1 MSLGFSIKP
10 FKLKELNL
18 DDFKSKNSFFN
29 MHDRNSIR
37 TSSNKFLYVRKI
49 NNDETSKGEIDKII
63 HSSFN
68 DPEKYFSENSP
79 VQIGKKL
86 KLRIIDL
93 FNKKRGIGRKYTRRG
108 PSKKTLN
115 STRMS
120 DLNKS
125 IYGKDKVNSVCNN
138 DEIIDNNILKNMFES
153 FKYEANMNKKLRK
166 NEVSISRSINNL
178 SKSNNYSINN
188 YEERN
193 NSNNNK
199 IKQINYPFELYHS
212 LDYQNKQII
221 AKKKNLKK
229 LIRLSKF
236 ISKKIKKNEDDLL
249 LNKVDL
255 FKYKKDILSEINKE
269 KDDDK
274 FGKFKW
280 RMSLRKPNDFKGI
293 KKLFINVSNELNP
306 FWETIV
312 DRSPNYKEL
321 AVKPGYNLKQKE
333 FIKFAKNENIQKN
346 IEYLNNVKNLDDI
359 SVNGSNLLDLE
370 YKREMSIKG
379 KKILHKFFVENGKTI
394 LEQDINKV
402 FGEETFYKN
411 YKNRNKY
418 NYSLSEIN
426 IGVHSLDR
434 KKPNF
439 KIKPISKK
447 NKQIKSFSRNLK
459 GDDNKFQLI
468 NT

>member
-1 MSLGFSIKP
+1 
-10 FKLKELNL
+10 
-18 DDFKSKNSFFN
+18 
-29 MHDRNSIR
+29 
-37 TSSNKFLYVRKI
+37 
-49 NNDETSKGEIDKII
+49 
-63 HSSFN
+63 
-68 DPEKYFSENSP
+68 
-79 VQIGKKL
+79 
-86 KLRIIDL
+86 
-93 FNKKRGIGRKYTRRG
+93 
-108 PSKKTLN
+108 
-115 STRMS
+115 
-120 DLNKS
+120 
-125 IYGKDKVNSVCNN
+125 
-138 DEIIDNNILKNMFES
+138 
-153 FKYEANMNKKLRK
+153 
-166 NEVSISRSINNL
+166 
-178 SKSNNYSINN
+178 
-188 YEERN
+188 
-193 NSNNNK
+193 
-199 IKQINYPFELYHS
+199 
-212 LDYQNKQII
+212 
-221 AKKKNLKK
+221 
-229 LIRLSKF
+229 
-236 ISKKIKKNEDDLL
+236 
-249 LNKVDL
+249 
-255 FKYKKDILSEINKE
+255 
-269 KDDDK
+269 
-274 FGKFKW
+274 
-280 RMSLRKPNDFKGI
+280 MSLRKPNDFKGI

-306 FWETIV
+306 FFFFFV

-447 NKQIKSFSRNLK
+447 NKQIKTFSRNLK

>member
-1 MSLGFSIKP
+1 MY
-10 FKLKELNL
+10 
-18 DDFKSKNSFFN
+18 DKNN
-29 MHDRNSIR
+29 IR
-37 TSSNKFLYVRKI
+37 TSSNKLLYVRKI
-49 NNDETSKGEIDKII
+49 NNEETSKGEINKIV
-63 HSSFN
+63 HNSFN

-79 VQIGKKL
+79 IQIGKKL
-86 KLRIIDL
+86 KLRINDL
-93 FNKKRGIGRKYTRRG
+93 FDRKRGIGRKYTRRG
-108 PSKKTLN
+108 LSKKTMN
-115 STRMS
+115 TTRMS
-120 DLNKS
+120 DMNKS
-125 IYGKDKVNSVCNN
+125 VYGKDKVNSACNH
-138 DEIIDNNILKNMFES
+138 DEIIDNNTLKNMFES
-153 FKYEANMNKKLRK
+153 FKYEANMNKQLRK
-166 NEVSISRSINNL
+166 NEMSLSRSINNL

-193 NSNNNK
+193 SNNNN
-199 IKQINYPFELYHS
+199 IKNINFPFELYHS
-212 LDYQNKQII
+212 LDYQNKQVI

-255 FKYKKDILSEINKE
+255 FKYKKDILSEINKDKE
-269 KDDDK
+269 DDK

-306 FWETIV
+306 FWGTIV

-321 AVKPGYNLKQKE
+321 AVKPGFNLKQKE

-346 IEYLNNVKNLDDI
+346 VEYLNKVKNLDDI

-370 YKREMSIKG
+370 YKREMSTKG

-411 YKNRNKY
+411 YQNKNKY
-418 NYSLSEIN
+418 NYSLSDVN
-426 IGVHSLDR
+426 IGIHSLNR
-434 KKPNF
+434 KKSGF
-439 KIKPISKK
+439 KIKSISKK
-447 NKQIKSFSRNLK
+447 NKKINSFSKNFGRDEHN
-459 GDDNKFQLI
+459 FQLI
-468 NT
+468 NINI

>member
-1 MSLGFSIKP
+1 MSLEVSNKR

-18 DDFKSKNSFFN
+18 DGFKSQKSVFNIYDKNN
-29 MHDRNSIR
+29 IR
-37 TSSNKFLYVRKI
+37 TSSNKFLYIRKI
-49 NNDETSKGEIDKII
+49 NNDETSKGDISKII
-63 HSSFN
+63 HNSFN

-79 VQIGKKL
+79 VQVGKKL
-86 KLRIIDL
+86 SLRIIDL
-93 FNKKRGIGRKYTRRG
+93 FDKKRGIVSKFTRRG
-108 PSKKTLN
+108 LLKKTNLN

-120 DLNKS
+120 DMNKS
-125 IYGKDKVNSVCNN
+125 VYGKDKVNSVSNN
-138 DEIIDNNILKNMFES
+138 DEIIDNNTLKNIFES
-153 FKYEANMNKKLRK
+153 FKYEANINKHLRK
-166 NEVSISRSINNL
+166 NEMSISRSINNL
-178 SKSNNYSINN
+178 SKSNNYSNN

-193 NSNNNK
+193 SNKNN
-199 IKQINYPFELYHS
+199 INNINYPFELYHS
-212 LDYQNKQII
+212 LDHQNKQII

-229 LIRLSKF
+229 LIRISKF

-255 FKYKKDILSEINKE
+255 FKYKKDILSEINKD
-269 KDDDK
+269 KADDK

-280 RMSLRKPNDFKGI
+280 RMSLRKPDDFKGI

-306 FWETIV
+306 FWGTIV

-346 IEYLNNVKNLDDI
+346 IEYLNKVKNLDDI

-370 YKREMSIKG
+370 YKREMSTKG
-379 KKILHKFFVENGKTI
+379 KKILHKCFVENGKAI

-411 YKNRNKY
+411 YHNKKKY
-418 NYSLSEIN
+418 NYSLSDIN
-426 IGVHSLDR
+426 IGIHSLDR
-434 KKPNF
+434 KKSSF
-439 KIKPISKK
+439 KIKSISKK
-447 NKQIKSFSRNLK
+447 IKK
-459 GDDNKFQLI
+459 
-468 NT
+468 

>member
-1 MSLGFSIKP
+1 MSFGFLNKP

-29 MHDRNSIR
+29 MHERNSIK
-37 TSSNKFLYVRKI
+37 TSSSKFLYVRKI
-49 NNDETSKGEIDKII
+49 KNDETSKGEIDKII
-63 HSSFN
+63 QNSFN

-79 VQIGKKL
+79 VQVGKKL

-93 FNKKRGIGRKYTRRG
+93 FDKKRGIGRKFTRRG
-108 PSKKTLN
+108 PTKKTMN

-120 DLNKS
+120 DMNKS
-125 IYGKDKVNSVCNN
+125 VYGKDKVNSVCNN
-138 DEIIDNNILKNMFES
+138 DEIIDNNTLKNIFES
-153 FKYEANMNKKLRK
+153 FKYEANMNKKLKR
-166 NEVSISRSINNL
+166 NEISLSRSINNIT
-178 SKSNNYSINN
+178 KSNNYSINN

-193 NSNNNK
+193 SNKDK
-199 IKQINYPFELYHS
+199 IKNINYPFELCHS

-221 AKKKNLKK
+221 AKKKNLNK
-229 LIRLSKF
+229 LIKISKF

-255 FKYKKDILSEINKE
+255 FKYKKDILSEINR
-269 KDDDK
+269 DNADDK

-280 RMSLRKPNDFKGI
+280 RMSLRKSKDFKGI
-293 KKLFINVSNELNP
+293 KKLFVNVSNELNP
-306 FWETIV
+306 FWGTIV
-312 DRSPNYKEL
+312 DRSPDYKEL
-321 AVKPGYNLKQKE
+321 AVKPGYNLEQKD

-370 YKREMSIKG
+370 YKREMSTKG
-379 KKILHKFFVENGKTI
+379 KKILHKFFAENGKTI

-411 YKNRNKY
+411 YQNKNKY
-418 NYSLSEIN
+418 NYSLSDIN
-426 IGVHSLDR
+426 IGTRSFDR
-434 KKPNF
+434 KKSNF
-439 KIKPISKK
+439 KIKSINKK
-447 NKQIKSFSRNLK
+447 NKQINSFSRNLEIY
-459 GDDNKFQLI
+459 DNNYQLI
-468 NT
+468 NI